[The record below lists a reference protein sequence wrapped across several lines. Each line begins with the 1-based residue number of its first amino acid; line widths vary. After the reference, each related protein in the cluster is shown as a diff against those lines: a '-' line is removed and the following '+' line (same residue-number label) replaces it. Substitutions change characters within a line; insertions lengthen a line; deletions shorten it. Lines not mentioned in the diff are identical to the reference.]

1 MSGPP
6 PRMRSR
12 RVSPLKSPVMAN
24 APKSESTCRA
34 APNVPFPFPGRIDT
48 PFVAAATTTST
59 RRSPLKSPT
68 SMARPVTFVT
78 IGVPKVPSPRP
89 STTCKPPGLLGVGV
103 RLATRSVMPS
113 PLKSAGHT
121 SELRRTSRRRST
133 DGKSGPVCARGA
145 PPLSTTVI
153 DIENEAPRVSFLS
166 CTGIMNAPHATP
178 VARSTLPPPR
188 SGIFADHDD
197 DREDVPR
204 GAADAGAAGDIAHH
218 ANVMRI

>member
-1 MSGPP
+1 
-6 PRMRSR
+6 
-12 RVSPLKSPVMAN
+12 MAN
-24 APKSESTCRA
+24 APKSESTGRA

-48 PFVAAATTTST
+48 PSVAAASTTST

-89 STTCKPPGLLGVGV
+89 STTCNPPGLLVVGV

-121 SELRRTSRRRST
+121 CELRRTSRRRST
-133 DGKSGPVCARGA
+133 DGKSGPVCAVGV
-145 PPLSTTVI
+145 PPPSTAVI
-153 DIENEAPRVSFLS
+153 DTKIRRHAYRFLS
-166 CTGIMNAPHATP
+166 CTGIMNAPDATP
-178 VARSTLPPPR
+178 VARLTLPPPR

-197 DREDVPR
+197 DREDVSR